1 MPLLCYVAVLA
12 KWHYWSPWGTTGGK
26 KNEIKKTM
34 RQREKERFHPKGPS
48 LPGGSPYTVMI
59 ASSMCVCLCVCV
71 SGSSQKEPLMKWMCK
86 VKKHCW
92 VICAFAFY
100 GVCVW
105 FLFAVKC
112 SIGTYRPR
120 HKHTSKILMLALT
133 LCFFF
138 YKHMLTHTHSAVEAD

>member
-1 MPLLCYVAVLA
+1 MWQCWL
-12 KWHYWSPWGTTGGK
+12 SGTTGAPGGRREE

-34 RQREKERFHPKGPS
+34 RQREKERFYPKGPS

-133 LCFFF
+133 LCFFIFIFIF

>member
-1 MPLLCYVAVLA
+1 MWQCWL
-12 KWHYWSPWGTTGGK
+12 SGTTGAPGGRREE

-105 FLFAVKC
+105 FLCAVKC

-120 HKHTSKILMLALT
+120 HKHTSNILMLALT

-138 YKHMLTHTHSAVEAD
+138 LFFYKHMLTHTHTVL